1 MRDRAPAIG
10 PAGVSIAALAFA
22 ALALLTLPGCQK
34 ALLSPKDERS
44 PFDRY
49 DAMRDQFA
57 QQYIEDEF
65 GRRQPNL
72 RGRLAPKR

>member
-1 MRDRAPAIG
+1 MGREVWL
-10 PAGVSIAALAFA
+10 AGAALLGLS
-22 ALALLTLPGCQK
+22 LALLGGCQK
-34 ALLSPKDERS
+34 PLLSPKDERT

-57 QQYIEDEF
+57 QQYVEDEF